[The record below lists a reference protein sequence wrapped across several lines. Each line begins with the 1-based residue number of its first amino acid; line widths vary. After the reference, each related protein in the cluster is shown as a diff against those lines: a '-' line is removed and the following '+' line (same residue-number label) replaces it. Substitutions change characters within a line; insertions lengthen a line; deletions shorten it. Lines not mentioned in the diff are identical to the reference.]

1 MREMKR
7 ESKYILFYL
16 HILYFKE
23 EMWIEVENWKL
34 HTPAKNQLLLFK
46 KRLLNVDFR
55 TSQQKK
61 HAQGTKRVC
70 ERPLLVLCVRA

>member
-46 KRLLNVDFR
+46 KRLLSVDFQ

-61 HAQGTKRVC
+61 HAQGRKRVC
-70 ERPLLVLCVRA
+70 DRPLLVLCVRA

>member
-1 MREMKR
+1 
-7 ESKYILFYL
+7 
-16 HILYFKE
+16 
-23 EMWIEVENWKL
+23 MWIEVENWKL

-46 KRLLNVDFR
+46 KRLLSVDFQ